1 MLACACPQEEPDQ
14 LTDLFAEKIS
24 SIEFQQLIF
33 CTDGQF
39 QLPGEKKII
48 ALKLKILAY
57 YYSDKWC
64 PRSRS

>member
-39 QLPGEKKII
+39 QLPGGKNHSLEIEN
-48 ALKLKILAY
+48 
-57 YYSDKWC
+57 YSLLLQQ
-64 PRSRS
+64 